1 VAWQPFMLGHPAW
14 FATAPGQALLAALH
28 AAA

>member
-1 VAWQPFMLGHPAW
+1 MLGHPAW
-14 FATAPGQALLAALH
+14 FHTAPGQALLQALH